1 MKAVDGE
8 PPSDGRR
15 ESPPVSEREL
25 GWAPSRRE
33 ARLTIAL
40 KDGRRLFRHIT
51 AVRGTSDNPMPR
63 AEVVAMVREL
73 IAPIFGEAKTRQLI
87 ETMLARPRLS
97 AMTDSAR
104 CCAARSAAAGPGREG
119 ESEGTPRPATTGR
132 RPAARNGVAATQR
145 RH

>member
-1 MKAVDGE
+1 MSAGE
-8 PPSDGRR
+8 
-15 ESPPVSEREL
+15 EL

-63 AEVVAMVREL
+63 AEVVAKVREL
-73 IAPIFGEAKTRQLI
+73 IAPIFGEGKTRQLI

-97 AMTDSAR
+97 AITELGALLR
-104 CCAARSAAAGPGREG
+104 G
-119 ESEGTPRPATTGR
+119 
-132 RPAARNGVAATQR
+132 
-145 RH
+145 